1 MGLNWRE
8 KWMKSL
14 LSSNNTIPRICASIV
29 LFTVGIFLLFF
40 LHPSYALASSLL
52 TDANHR
58 DLMIPADPQLP
69 SLNWQKRAEWVSVK
83 TDVSPPAVGDG
94 VHDDTASLQA
104 ALDSLRNTPNGLRC
118 VFLPAGTYRIT
129 STLTLAQIY
138 GALLIGQGQLTR
150 IVWDGPSGGVM
161 YHSNGASV
169 TRYIGIIWD
178 GSGKAAV
185 GIDHDSKTL
194 YETQIR
200 HQDEAFVNFTEA
212 GIRIG
217 HDQKIPTAEV
227 MYRHCLFQNCGSG
240 LSILEYNDYNNDLD
254 GCLFRGCGR
263 GIYCVRGNVYV
274 RDCNFEK
281 NTITDIYLASGS
293 HSVRRCTSIRSRQ
306 FLSTGLAGDTLE
318 LMVQDCRV
326 DGWTGNLGA
335 ISLGM
340 RGPSIIFDCVFSH
353 APDKAPPIRLT
364 NYAMVLQ
371 MLAVSN
377 NSSPNS
383 SNIVDKGANADIME
397 IPPGKRSGSLPGVS
411 AQFFQESHP
420 IPGKVYDARADFGA
434 KGDGVTDDT
443 RAVLA
448 TVKAARQAGKGAIA
462 YIPTGIYN
470 VSRTIPVT
478 GSDYTIGGSGYASI
492 INWKGDSNGVV
503 FAVRDPQDV
512 TLEQLKI
519 NAADDSVARVQQ
531 TSGGGKSTV
540 TYDGIHVE
548 SWKLS
553 QDDQVGRNGHI
564 FSTREVRA
572 LECLNLPAG
581 ATVHIQFFNGTTR
594 YINCGAAT
602 ILGDF
607 VEDGVVRVNGMASD
621 TGFLGI
627 QTNIFSGNPCDVVV
641 ENSQSLVV
649 GDSYAEQTQRHLRL
663 AGDANSIKLPGH
675 VTMRGVTV
683 QTYDNTPI
691 SIENYYG
698 RFTYCGAHFLYKAVT
713 FDQRGQ
719 NPVQIALIG
728 NTFWK
733 YDPTL
738 HLDSGASLTMLQNA
752 VSFQDV
758 QDPLQIVPKKIDR
771 QSNQINTIS
780 PEMPGVADALDDFRE
795 LGAMDM
801 KINYPDL
808 K

>member
-1 MGLNWRE
+1 
-8 KWMKSL
+8 MKSK
-14 LSSNNTIPRICASIV
+14 LSSNNTIPRICASISLV
-29 LFTVGIFLLFF
+29 VVGIFLLFNPRSS
-40 LHPSYALASSLL
+40 HAIVASLL
-52 TDANHR
+52 TDVDHR
-58 DLMIPADPQLP
+58 NLMIAAEPLLP

-94 VHDDTASLQA
+94 IHDDTASLQA

-129 STLTLAQIY
+129 STLNLAQIY
-138 GALLIGQGQLTR
+138 GALLIGQGQETR
-150 IVWDGPSGGVM
+150 IKWDGPLGGVM
-161 YHSNGASV
+161 YHSNGASI
-169 TRYIGIIWD
+169 TRYVGLIWD

-200 HQDEAFVNFTEA
+200 HLDEAFVNFTDA

-240 LSILEYNDYNNDLD
+240 LSLLEYNDYNNDLD

-263 GIYCVRGNVYV
+263 GIYSVRGNIYL

-281 NTITDIYLASGS
+281 NTITDISLASGS
-293 HSVRRCTSIRSRQ
+293 HSVRRCTSIGSRQ
-306 FLSTGLAGDTLE
+306 FLSTSLAGDTLE
-318 LMVQDCRV
+318 LMVQDCHV
-326 DGWTGNLGA
+326 DSWTGNVGA

-353 APDKAPPIRLT
+353 PPDKVPPIRLT
-364 NYAMVLQ
+364 NYGSVLQ
-371 MLAVSN
+371 QLALSH
-377 NSSPNS
+377 NSSPES
-383 SNIVDKGANADIME
+383 ANIVERGANAEVIQ
-397 IPPGKRSGSLPGVS
+397 IPPGKRTGSLSGVT
-411 AQFFQESHP
+411 AQFFPESHP
-420 IPGKVYDARADFGA
+420 IPGKIYDARADFGA
-434 KGDGVTDDT
+434 KGDGITDDT

-462 YIPTGIYN
+462 YIPTGVYI

-503 FAVRDPQDV
+503 FAVRDPQNV

-519 NAADDSVARVQQ
+519 IAAEDTVARVQQ
-531 TSGGGKSTV
+531 TSGGGKSNV

-553 QDDQVGRNGHI
+553 QDDEVGGNGHI

-572 LECLNLPAG
+572 LECVNLPAG
-581 ATVHIQFFNGTTR
+581 ATVHIPFFDGTTR
-594 YINCGAAT
+594 FINCGAAT

-607 VEDGVVRVNGMASD
+607 VEDGVVRVNGTAAD

-641 ENSQSLVV
+641 ENSQSLIV
-649 GDSYAEQTQRHLRL
+649 GDSYTEQTQRHLRL
-663 AGDANSIKLPGH
+663 AGDVNPPNPPGH
-675 VTMRGVTV
+675 VTMRGVTM
-683 QTYDNTPI
+683 QTYSPTPI
-691 SIENYYG
+691 SIEDYSG
-698 RFTYCGAHFLYKAVT
+698 RFTYCGAHFLYKSVNI
-713 FDQRGQ
+713 DQKGK
-719 NPVQIALIG
+719 NPIQIVLLG

-733 YDPTL
+733 KDPIL
-738 HLDSGASLTMLQNA
+738 QLDTGASLTLLQNA

-758 QDPLQIVPKKIDR
+758 QDPLQVVPKKI
-771 QSNQINTIS
+771 NQQTLKVETIS
-780 PEMPGVADALDDFRE
+780 PEMPGVADALDDFRQ

-801 KINYPDL
+801 KINYPDIQ
-808 K
+808 